1 MVETF
6 DKDAKTTD
14 SPEFLK
20 KVEEVERSE
29 KRIQAHV
36 ANVKA
41 FIESSAEIVVTNKI
55 MIESMYQL
63 YAQTPY
69 ER

>member
-20 KVEEVERSE
+20 KVEEVESSE

-41 FIESSAEIVVTNKI
+41 FVESSAEILVSNKV
-55 MIESMYQL
+55 MVEAMYQL
-63 YAQTPY
+63 YCQTPY